1 MGKTQVLQL
10 GLKGLLARLYEND
23 PDKMEKWMLERT
35 TEYEFDSEPEAGFPE
50 HIKRQAAHDML
61 RCVQWHFR
69 HWPGILARS
78 HLVGTTKCS
87 LVSLRK

>member
-35 TEYEFDSEPEAGFPE
+35 TEYEFDSELGRIP
-50 HIKRQAAHDML
+50 
-61 RCVQWHFR
+61 
-69 HWPGILARS
+69 
-78 HLVGTTKCS
+78 
-87 LVSLRK
+87 